1 MSSGLNTKDLEQIQ
15 AGIRDKYAKV
25 AVSTEGQFK
34 YPTGRAGLEQLNY
47 DATLIADLP
56 EAVAGSFCG
65 VGNPFSLGDIPA
77 GSHLL
82 DIGCGAGVD
91 ALFAAKLVR
100 PAGRV
105 VGIDITPEM
114 IERAEANKKKVGA
127 ENVVFQLDRV
137 QDLTGLDERFDV
149 VTSNGALNLIPEK
162 KEVMEAVFR
171 LLKPGGRFFVADQF
185 LVGPTPKDMQ
195 ARIRSWF
202 Q

>member
-25 AVSTEGQFK
+25 AVSAEGQFK

-47 DATLIADLP
+47 DAALVADLP

-77 GSHLL
+77 GAHLL

-91 ALFAAKLVR
+91 ALVAAKLVG

-114 IERAEANKKKVGA
+114 IDRAQANKKEVGA
-127 ENVVFQLDRV
+127 KNVVFQLDRI

-171 LLKPGGRFFVADQF
+171 FLKPGGWFFIADQF
-185 LVGPTPKDMQ
+185 LVGPTQKDLQ
-195 ARIRSWF
+195 ARLRSWF

>member
-25 AVSTEGQFK
+25 AVSAEGQFK

-47 DATLIADLP
+47 DAALVADLP

-77 GSHLL
+77 GAHLL

-91 ALFAAKLVR
+91 ALVAAKLVG

-114 IERAEANKKKVGA
+114 IDRAQANKKEVGA
-127 ENVVFQLDRV
+127 KNVVFQLDRI
-137 QDLTGLDERFDV
+137 QDLTGLDDRFDV

-171 LLKPGGRFFVADQF
+171 FLKPGGWFFVADQF
-185 LVGPTPKDMQ
+185 LVGPTQKDLQ